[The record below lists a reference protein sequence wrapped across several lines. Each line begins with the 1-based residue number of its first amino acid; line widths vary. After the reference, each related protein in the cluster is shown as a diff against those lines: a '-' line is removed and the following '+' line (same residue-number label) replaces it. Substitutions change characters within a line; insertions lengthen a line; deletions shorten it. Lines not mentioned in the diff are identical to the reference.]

1 MLRKLAMVSAIM
13 ALSLGVVQAQGDMMG
28 DHPPMH
34 PGVVLGP
41 PEGFMPPADM
51 PPPPMTNDPEE
62 ARHMML
68 DAFFRMMDAD
78 GSGAIEPGE
87 FHAWVRN
94 FHMPPPPDLERLGS
108 TFRRSSPGPRN
119 FPPSNWAPPRAG
131 MMEGILK
138 EGEGDLADLN
148 IAPECSDDLRRS
160 EQSPQAE
167 GVPCRDREGNLIF
180 RTICN
185 MPGFE
190 SVAISLPDGRAAGC
204 FGLEALRGGIGFEI
218 VSEDGMHIWDTK
230 MGKDSYRDLKLDGP
244 GVFQVKSIGGSPDG
258 AVTIRFVD
266 VQR

>member
-1 MLRKLAMVSAIM
+1 MLRKLAMIGAIM
-13 ALSLGVVQAQGDMMG
+13 ALCLGVVQAQGDMMG
-28 DHPPMH
+28 DHPPMQ

-41 PEGFMPPADM
+41 PDGFMPPADM
-51 PPPPMTNDPEE
+51 PPPPMTDDPEE

-87 FHAWVRN
+87 FHAWVRD
-94 FHMPPPPDLERLGS
+94 FHMPPPPD
-108 TFRRSSPGPRN
+108 
-119 FPPSNWAPPRAG
+119 G
-131 MMEGILK
+131 MMGDGMMHDGDMEGILRA
-138 EGEGDLADLN
+138 GEGDLADLN
-148 IAPECSDDLRRS
+148 IAPECSDDLRSS

-167 GVPCRDREGNLIF
+167 GVPCGDREGNLIF

-204 FGLEALRGGIGFEI
+204 FSLEALRGGIGFEI
-218 VSEDGMHIWDTK
+218 VTEDGMHIWDTT
-230 MGKDSYRDLKLDGP
+230 MGKESYRDLKLDGP

-258 AVTIRFVD
+258 AVTIKFVD